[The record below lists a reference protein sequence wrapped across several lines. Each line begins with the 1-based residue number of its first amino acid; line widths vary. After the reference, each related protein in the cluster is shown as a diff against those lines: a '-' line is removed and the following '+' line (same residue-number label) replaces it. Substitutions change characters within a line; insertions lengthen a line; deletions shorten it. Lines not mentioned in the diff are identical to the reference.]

1 MKRII
6 IAILLLGSVN
16 AVAFAQD
23 QEQASGTQM
32 STRQMKSPEQRAQM
46 LTNRMEKQL
55 SLTPDQKK
63 SVYDINLSAAQKI
76 TDAMQN
82 KDRGAMKNI
91 KEERDAAMEKV
102 LDAGQ
107 LQKYQQMETTMMQKR
122 MANRQNKMN
131 NSNGE

>member
-6 IAILLLGSVN
+6 IAILLLGIMN
-16 AVAFAQD
+16 AVALAQD
-23 QEQASGTQM
+23 QEQASAPQM
-32 STRQMKSPEQRAQM
+32 GTRQMKSPEQRAQM
-46 LTNRMEKQL
+46 LTNKMEKEL
-55 SLTPDQKK
+55 NLTADQKK
-63 SVYDINLSAAQKI
+63 SVYDINLDAAQKM

-107 LQKYQQMETTMMQKR
+107 LQKYRQMEIAMMQKR
-122 MANRQNKMN
+122 MANRQNRMN
-131 NSNGE
+131 NSGGE

>member
-1 MKRII
+1 M
-6 IAILLLGSVN
+6 
-16 AVAFAQD
+16 
-23 QEQASGTQM
+23 
-32 STRQMKSPEQRAQM
+32 
-46 LTNRMEKQL
+46 
-55 SLTPDQKK
+55 
-63 SVYDINLSAAQKI
+63 

-107 LQKYQQMETTMMQKR
+107 LQKYQQMEAAMMQKR

-131 NSNGE
+131 NSAGE